1 MRNDPEKHFANFG
14 RGAIYFGWLGTLIGL
29 IAITGNRFSVWGDVD
44 KMGPALAASML
55 SILYGYSLQLITIVL
70 VKD

>member
-55 SILYGYSLQLITIVL
+55 FILYGYSLQLITIVL
-70 VKD
+70 SKD